1 MIKSKEILDKVESP
15 NHFVLAE
22 GMYDID
28 LYLGLNE
35 NGQKTIKLRDTFVPQ
50 KIQGTNCL
58 SIAQFKNED
67 YSTLQISLMDDSFSE
82 MFYLFCDDLIKSLI
96 GQGKSKNTAYD
107 IMVSRFVKWK
117 KMFVNA
123 KCDFLTEPQV
133 MGLIG
138 EILFLKLRLFNK
150 YNKTK
155 ALLGWSGQE
164 LTHKDFSFDN
174 IWYEV
179 KAVNKNS
186 TTVKISS
193 IEQLDSEFFGE
204 LVVVSLE
211 KMSQVFKGIT
221 LNSLVKEIIETLNE
235 NDKDIFI
242 NQISQQGYV
251 VNDYYDKFVY
261 ALVDIKNYK
270 VEDGFPRLRRNDLNK
285 NIVKAQYELS
295 LLGIKKFITKE

>member
-22 GMYDID
+22 GMYDIN
-28 LYLGLNE
+28 LFLGLNE
-35 NGQKTIKLRDTFVPQ
+35 NGQKTIKLRDSFVPQ
-50 KIQGTNCL
+50 KIQGTSCL
-58 SIAQFKNED
+58 NIVQFKNED

-82 MFYLFCDDLIKSLI
+82 MFYSFCDDLIKSLTE
-96 GQGKSKNTAYD
+96 QDKTKDASYD
-107 IMVSRFVKWK
+107 IMVSRFLKWK

-123 KCDFLTEPQV
+123 KCDFLTEPQI

-138 EILFLKLRLFNK
+138 EILFLKLKLFNK
-150 YNKTK
+150 YGKTK

-174 IWYEV
+174 RWYEV

-186 TTVKISS
+186 ATVKISS
-193 IEQLDSEFFGE
+193 IEQLDSEFLGE

-211 KMSQVFKGIT
+211 KMSQAFKGIT
-221 LNSLVKEIIETLNE
+221 LNKLVKDVIETLDE
-235 NDKDIFI
+235 NDKDLFI
-242 NQISQQGYV
+242 NQISLQGYIM
-251 VNDYYDKFVY
+251 NDYYDKFVY

-270 VEDGFPRLRRNDLNK
+270 VEDGFPRLKRTEVNK
-285 NIVKAQYELS
+285 NITKAQYELS